1 MTTPTIIDVSPE
13 KSNIFLAVQEK
24 TSIENYV
31 EKVSV
36 VLIRDG
42 KTSKKLLIFCRRYDD
57 QFYRQFKAKLGK
69 EFTLPKGAPNLPQ
82 FRVVD
87 MYTRCTQ
94 KAVKDHIVSDFSN
107 LNGKLRVVI
116 ATIAFGMGIDCP
128 NIMSVVHW
136 GPSETVEDY
145 VQEVG
150 RAGRDGQPACALLF
164 FTPRDKGHVGKNMLE
179 YSTIHEQ
186 CKREQLFNSFRIRK
200 DAVTPIIPRDA
211 VKLRHTCLLQCP
223 A

>member
-1 MTTPTIIDVSPE
+1 M
-13 KSNIFLAVQEK
+13 
-24 TSIENYV
+24 
-31 EKVSV
+31 
-36 VLIRDG
+36 
-42 KTSKKLLIFCRRYDD
+42 
-57 QFYRQFKAKLGK
+57 AKLGK

-94 KAVKDHIVSDFSN
+94 KAVKDHIVSDFFN
-107 LNGKLRVVI
+107 LDGKLRVVI

-136 GPSETVEDY
+136 GPSETVEDDY

-150 RAGRDGQPACALLF
+150 RAGWDGQPACALLF

-186 CKREQLFNSFRIRK
+186 CKREQLFKEFDSFESDSHVVSGCIGVVLYVP
-200 DAVTPIIPRDA
+200 AVMQVWT
-211 VKLRHTCLLQCP
+211 LRSCFVQTCVLL
-223 A
+223 